1 MLLIYQNACR
11 TLKEEDKLLISF
23 LMCSKVLQIKNLITL
38 VNIPFYKI
46 NKNFEF
52 IYFNLKKIIKIFK
65 INKKKIFFFK
75 IVKFFQTI

>member
-38 VNIPFYKI
+38 SELRFLTVGGVNTQSTRKIPQSSMISMK
-46 NKNFEF
+46 
-52 IYFNLKKIIKIFK
+52 
-65 INKKKIFFFK
+65 
-75 IVKFFQTI
+75 